1 LKRDVA
7 IKVLPDSFITDRSR
21 VARFQREA
29 ELLATLN
36 HQNIAHIH
44 GLEETGGALA
54 LVLELV
60 EGPTLADR
68 IAEGALPLKEV
79 LAIAGQLADA
89 LDAAHERGIV
99 HRDLKPSNIK
109 VTPTGIVKVLDFGL
123 AKATSD
129 EAEAPDLADS
139 PTITAGATRAGV
151 IIGTAAYMSPEQ
163 ARGRAVDKRTD
174 IWAFGCVLYELL
186 TGHRAMRG
194 DTVSDILASVLT
206 DEPDWSRVPATT
218 PPRVVALL
226 QRCLTK
232 DPRDRQRDI
241 GDVRF
246 ELKEPVSGP
255 SVGPSSQP
263 RPKSVAKQVAVA
275 AVVLATLGG
284 LAYTVWPRPT
294 PVEAWVNPLAN
305 AQFTRITDFP
315 GTETHA
321 SISPDGRFVAFLSDR
336 DGPMHVWL
344 TQVGSGRFT
353 DLTKDMP
360 SMGYDYAV
368 RKWGSQA
375 TARKSGRE
383 QGIRHVWSL

>member
-1 LKRDVA
+1 
-7 IKVLPDSFITDRSR
+7 
-21 VARFQREA
+21 
-29 ELLATLN
+29 
-36 HQNIAHIH
+36 
-44 GLEETGGALA
+44 
-54 LVLELV
+54 
-60 EGPTLADR
+60 
-68 IAEGALPLKEV
+68 
-79 LAIAGQLADA
+79 
-89 LDAAHERGIV
+89 
-99 HRDLKPSNIK
+99 
-109 VTPTGIVKVLDFGL
+109 
-123 AKATSD
+123 
-129 EAEAPDLADS
+129 
-139 PTITAGATRAGV
+139 
-151 IIGTAAYMSPEQ
+151 MSPEQ
-163 ARGRAVDKRTD
+163 ARGQAVDKRAD

-186 TGHRAMRG
+186 TGQRAMKG

-206 DEPDWSRVPATT
+206 DEPDWSRLPATT

-246 ELKEPVSGP
+246 ELKEPGSGP

-263 RPKSVAKQVAVA
+263 RPKSVARRVAVA

-284 LAYTVWPRPT
+284 LAYTVWPRST

-353 DLTKDMP
+353 DLTRAMP
-360 SMGYDYAV
+360 SIAYDYAV
-368 RKWGSQA
+368 RRVGFSGDGTEVWTGGESDTSGPSHRRRA
-375 TARKSGRE
+375 TAVPE
-383 QGIRHVWSL
+383 W